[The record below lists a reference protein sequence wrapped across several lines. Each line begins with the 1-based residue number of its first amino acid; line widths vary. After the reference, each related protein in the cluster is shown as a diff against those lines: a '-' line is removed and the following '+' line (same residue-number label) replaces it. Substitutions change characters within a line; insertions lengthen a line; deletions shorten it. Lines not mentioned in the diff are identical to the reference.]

1 MNIERSS
8 YPQSSTKPET
18 VPSRRDNLPPPA
30 RVWLFATLFGLIFIG
45 GFELVSTE
53 VEIPSSQAFL
63 NHNRARLSRFAALT
77 ANSPSQLKVVILGNS
92 TIKYG
97 TAIDEESFSFT
108 GSDKIRVIRIVNNW
122 ANFSDFS
129 PLTEQILNLR
139 PDLIVMQTDL
149 LGRVRLIEHFTKP
162 AQLQRYLK
170 WRAFGPGD
178 WDPLNLN
185 QAELQTDQV
194 DYNDKSEQRF
204 ERRRKSLTEWQGIDL
219 DGPDAKQANDFIE
232 SARQRG
238 ISIVLLYT
246 PVTARVEPLEKT
258 IQQHLSGAVNR
269 QLEHEGV
276 TLLEYPSEMDDSQFS
291 DFVHMNERGRE
302 IYTKWLVPEL
312 LRIALESSRI
322 ETLQAP

>member
-1 MNIERSS
+1 
-8 YPQSSTKPET
+8 
-18 VPSRRDNLPPPA
+18 
-30 RVWLFATLFGLIFIG
+30 
-45 GFELVSTE
+45 
-53 VEIPSSQAFL
+53 
-63 NHNRARLSRFAALT
+63 
-77 ANSPSQLKVVILGNS
+77 
-92 TIKYG
+92 
-97 TAIDEESFSFT
+97 
-108 GSDKIRVIRIVNNW
+108 
-122 ANFSDFS
+122 
-129 PLTEQILNLR
+129 
-139 PDLIVMQTDL
+139 
-149 LGRVRLIEHFTKP
+149 
-162 AQLQRYLK
+162 LK
-170 WRAFGPGD
+170 WRVFGPGD

-204 ERRRKSLTEWQGIDL
+204 ERRRLSLTEWQGIDL
-219 DGPDAKQANDFIE
+219 KGPDAKQANDFIE

-246 PVTARVEPLEKT
+246 PVTARVEPLEKS

-276 TLLEYPSEMDDSQFS
+276 TLLEYTSEMDDSQFS